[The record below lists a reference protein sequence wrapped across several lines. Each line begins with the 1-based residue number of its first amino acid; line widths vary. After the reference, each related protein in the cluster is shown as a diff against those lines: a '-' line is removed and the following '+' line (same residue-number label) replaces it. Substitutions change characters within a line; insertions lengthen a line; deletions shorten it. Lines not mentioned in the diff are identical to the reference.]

1 MHAPR
6 FDSALLHGVGP
17 RGEEPAVGLNPLLC
31 FSAPCEKMRLK

>member
-17 RGEEPAVGLNPLLC
+17 RGKEPAVGLNPLLC
-31 FSAPCEKMRLK
+31 FTASFENMRLK